1 MVTCKAAVAALA
13 TALAPFSGVAVAQD
27 YPARP
32 VEVISPYQSGG
43 TTDILGRP
51 FVEAMSRHFGRP
63 FVLVNRPGANGAI
76 GVAATA
82 RAPADGYTLTFTTA
96 VSIVVNP
103 LVQANPGYTVDSL
116 DHLCQTFSNQMV
128 IVLRPDSPLKT
139 VDDIIKAGRANPG
152 KLSYSNVGTGSIP
165 HLAMYELSQ
174 VAGVEFNAIPFK
186 GGGEV
191 VAQVM
196 GGHVDFATAT
206 LTSVV
211 KTPVKI
217 VGLFGRERNPGIPD
231 VPTLRELG
239 YDVAPSSL
247 GGISAPKG
255 LPADVKR
262 KLEDACKAAAAGEL
276 YAAAAKNVYQPLDY
290 YAGGAEYTAA
300 LQEDVKVK
308 GRLLGQL
315 GMLKK

>member
-1 MVTCKAAVAALA
+1 MTREGLCAATAAALIITHA
-13 TALAPFSGVAVAQD
+13 SAWAQD
-27 YPARP
+27 YPTRR
-32 VEVISPYQSGG
+32 VEVISPYQTGG

-51 FVEAMSRHFGRP
+51 FVEAMSKQLGQP
-63 FVLVNRPGANGAI
+63 FILVNRPGANGAI

-82 RAPADGYTLTFTTA
+82 RAPADGYMLTFTTA

-116 DHLCQTFSNQMV
+116 DHICQTFSNQMV
-128 IVLRPDSPLKT
+128 IVVRPDSPLKS
-139 VDDIIKAGRANPG
+139 VADIIKAGKANPG
-152 KLSYSNVGTGSIP
+152 KLSYANVGTGSIP
-165 HLAMYELSQ
+165 HLAMFELSQ
-174 VAGVEFNAIPFK
+174 VAGAEFNAIPFK

-211 KTPVKI
+211 KTPVRI
-217 VGLFGRERNPGIPD
+217 VGLFGQQRNPGVPD

-239 YDVAPSSL
+239 YNVAPSSL
-247 GGISAPKG
+247 GGLSAPKG
-255 LPADVKR
+255 LPAAVKR
-262 KLEDACKAAAAGEL
+262 KLEDACKIVAQGEM
-276 YAAAAKNVYQPLDY
+276 YANAAKNVYQPADY

-300 LQEDVKVK
+300 LHEDVKVK

>member
-1 MVTCKAAVAALA
+1 MIRKIGMAVVAAAL
-13 TALAPFSGVAVAQD
+13 TAAAAGAAAQD
-27 YPARP
+27 YPARA

-51 FVEAMSRHFGRP
+51 FIEAMAKHFGRP

-96 VSIVVNP
+96 VSLVVNP
-103 LVQANPGYTVDSL
+103 LVQANPGYTTIDSF
-116 DHLCQTFSNQMV
+116 DHICQTFSNEMV
-128 IVLRPDSPLKT
+128 IVVRPDSPLKS
-139 VDDIIKAGRANPG
+139 VADILAAGKARPG
-152 KLSYSNVGTGSIP
+152 AVSYSNVGTGSIP
-165 HLAMYELSQ
+165 HLAMYELAQ

-196 GGHVDFATAT
+196 GGHVDFASAT

-211 KTPVKI
+211 KTPVRI
-217 VGLFGRERNPGIPD
+217 VGLFGKQRNPGIPD

-247 GGISAPKG
+247 GGLSAPRG
-255 LPADVKR
+255 LPADVRR
-262 KLEDACKAAAAGEL
+262 KLEDACKVAAHSEL
-276 YAAAAKNVYQPLDY
+276 YVTAAKNVYQPTDY
-290 YAGGAEYTAA
+290 YASGSQYTSA
-300 LQEDVKVK
+300 LSEDVKVK